1 VSAGHSVPQTA
12 NFEEEA
18 NYGRVMPHKTFT
30 LTHAEGEH
38 LQIKI
43 PRGKSIDITIELH
56 LWLHVSKQSTQMV
69 KNVFKSKHIQQLE
82 TIAQSRS
89 DAKQKA
95 ANDFA
100 SSLQSLSSSVAKA
113 VPDPKI
119 SAGIAVSS
127 DAINLFRNTV
137 HYIQVLGAD
146 KLLQQRTIKAKAVR
160 GWDGNYRLYDVQLVG
175 DEKCQEQSVNI
186 STKFTNGHYAVSTD
200 LHVELK
206 TNSI

>member
-146 KLLQQRTIKAKAVR
+146 KLLQQRTIKAKVVR
-160 GWDGNYRLYDVQLVG
+160 GWDGNYRLFDVQLIG